1 MYQSKNNIK
10 KFIMD
15 KPDVFPG
22 IQSVQFIAL
31 NIKTY
36 QITVNKSETINILYW
51 KICK

>member
-36 QITVNKSETINILYW
+36 QIDYEY
-51 KICK
+51 